1 VLLWNSDFQV
11 GTLPRLAPKPLY
23 LNEEERKQLLQ
34 LLNRHSTPQQIAIRA
49 NIVWL
54 ADAGRN
60 HRQITRDLNVSLN
73 MAKLW
78 RKRWLEGQEKGI
90 PVLERLQDEE
100 RSGAPA
106 KFTMEQVLQLF
117 KMACEDPADYNRPI
131 SQWTSRELA
140 EEMVKQKLVESI
152 SERQVGR
159 FMAEATLK
167 PQQSGYWLNPPPTNI
182 STKRSKTFVE
192 SI

>member
-1 VLLWNSDFQV
+1 
-11 GTLPRLAPKPLY
+11 LPRLAPKPLH
-23 LNEEERKQLLQ
+23 LDEEEKEQLRQ
-34 LLNRHSTPQQIAIRA
+34 LLNRHSTPQQIALRA
-49 NIVWL
+49 NIVLL

-60 HRQITRDLNVSLN
+60 HRQIRRDLNVSLN

-78 RKRWLEGQEKGI
+78 RERWLEGQEKRI

-117 KMACEDPADYNRPI
+117 KIACDDPADYNRPI
-131 SQWTSRELA
+131 SHWTSRELA
-140 EEMVKQKLVESI
+140 EEMVKQKIVESI

-159 FMAEATLK
+159 FMTEATLK
-167 PQQSGYWLNPPPTNI
+167 PHKSGYWLNPPPTNI
-182 STKRSKTFVE
+182 STKSSKTFVK